1 MDKLKITKEVAQ
13 ELLKLLL
20 LDVKVEVAED
30 KENNAI
36 NVDIETEEPGI
47 LIGYHGETLS
57 SLQLMLGI
65 MVSKKLNEWVRVVV
79 NVGDYREKREE
90 VLKGMAL
97 SAAQKAKFSQEPV
110 TLPPLNGNERRIIH
124 LALADNPDV
133 TSESEGEG
141 EERRVVVKPKVQ
153 QGEDI

>member
-1 MDKLKITKEVAQ
+1 MDKIKETKEITE

-20 LDVKVEVAED
+20 LEAKVEVSED
-30 KENNAI
+30 KENKAI
-36 NVDIETEEPGI
+36 SVAIETEEPGI

-65 MVSKKLNEWVRVVV
+65 MVSKKINEWVRVVV

-90 VLKGMAL
+90 VLKRMAL

-110 TLPPLNGNERRIIH
+110 TLPPLSGNERRIIH
-124 LALADNPDV
+124 LVLTDNPDV
-133 TSESEGEG
+133 TTESEGEG
-141 EERRVVVKPKVQ
+141 EERRVVVKPRPQ
-153 QGEDI
+153 

>member
-1 MDKLKITKEVAQ
+1 MDKIKATKEITE

-20 LDVKVEVAED
+20 LEAKVEVNED
-30 KENNAI
+30 QENKAI
-36 NVDIETEEPGI
+36 SVAIDTEEPGI

-65 MVSKKLNEWVRVVV
+65 MVSKKINEWVRVVV

-90 VLKGMAL
+90 VLKRMAL

-110 TLPPLNGNERRIIH
+110 TLPPLSGNERRIIH
-124 LALADNPDV
+124 LALTDNPDV
-133 TSESEGEG
+133 ITESEGEG
-141 EERRVVVKPKVQ
+141 EERRVVVKPKPQ
-153 QGEDI
+153 

>member
-1 MDKLKITKEVAQ
+1 MDKIKATKEITE

-20 LDVKVEVAED
+20 LEAKVEVSED
-30 KENNAI
+30 QENKAI
-36 NVDIETEEPGI
+36 NVAIDTEEPGI

-65 MVSKKLNEWVRVVV
+65 MVSKKINEWVRVVV

-90 VLKGMAL
+90 VLKRMAL

-110 TLPPLNGNERRIIH
+110 TLPPLSGNERRIIH
-124 LALADNPDV
+124 LALTDNPDV
-133 TSESEGEG
+133 ITESEGEG
-141 EERRVVVKPKVQ
+141 EERRVVVKPKPQ
-153 QGEDI
+153 

>member
-1 MDKLKITKEVAQ
+1 MDKIKATKEVTE

-20 LDVKVEVAED
+20 LEVKVEVGED
-30 KENNAI
+30 KENKAI
-36 NVDIETEEPGI
+36 SVAIETEEPGI

-65 MVSKKLNEWVRVVV
+65 MVSKKINEWVRVVV

-90 VLKGMAL
+90 VLKRMAL

-110 TLPPLNGNERRIIH
+110 TLPPLSGNERRIIH
-124 LALADNPDV
+124 LVLTDNPDV
-133 TSESEGEG
+133 TTESEGEG
-141 EERRVVVKPKVQ
+141 DERRVVVKPKVQ
-153 QGEDI
+153 